1 MKGKEVKNKQKKPLK
16 KAEKPLSDEA
26 LSKIMDRRIEEE
38 FEIFS
43 RTPPSP
49 LTEEE
54 KGFLRRM
61 ENEQGL

>member
-1 MKGKEVKNKQKKPLK
+1 VKNKQKKPLK
-16 KAEKPLSDEA
+16 KAKKPLSDEA

-43 RTPPSP
+43 RTPPAP
-49 LTEEE
+49 LTDDDE
-54 KGFLRRM
+54 GFLHRM